1 MWTLIESN
9 TSLILHYKAIMRL
22 ILASG
27 SIYRRNLLERLQLP
41 FSVQSPDV
49 DESPLPNEAPAALA
63 QRLAI
68 SKAQAI
74 ASQHPDAI
82 VIGSDQVAALGSLCL
97 GKAGSH
103 EKAVAQLQQLSAQK
117 VVFHTALCVAQNTH
131 QEVVNV
137 LTTCH
142 FRELSRD
149 EIENYLQFEK
159 PYDTAGS
166 AKAESLGIALMQSMQ
181 SNDPT
186 AIIGLPLIELS
197 RLLRQFGLNPL
208 ASPISA

>member
-1 MWTLIESN
+1 
-9 TSLILHYKAIMRL
+9 MRL

-49 DESPLPNEAPAALA
+49 DETPLENETPSELA
-63 QRLAI
+63 TRLAI
-68 SKAQAI
+68 SKAKAV
-74 ASQHPDAI
+74 ASQHPNAI

-97 GKAGSH
+97 GKAGNH
-103 EKAVAQLQQLSAQK
+103 VKAHAQLRQLRGQK
-117 VVFHTALCVAQNTH
+117 VVFHTALCVAQNT
-131 QEVVNV
+131 QYEIVNV

-142 FRELSRD
+142 FRDLSD
-149 EIENYLQFEK
+149 AEIENYLQFEK

-166 AKAESLGIALMQSMQ
+166 AKAESLGIALMQSME

-208 ASPISA
+208 AYPIVI